1 MTSERH
7 KEEREGDEAYDA
19 EARFALG
26 MAPLARKVAD
36 AVRTM
41 LPPGT
46 HFGVFILTPP
56 HQGEGRVIAVT
67 TDRNVVGP
75 QVAQWFLS
83 TVQERK

>member
-1 MTSERH
+1 M
-7 KEEREGDEAYDA
+7 KDEEVDA
-19 EARFALG
+19 DARFALRA
-26 MAPLARKVAD
+26 APLAQKVMD
-36 AVRTM
+36 TVRDM

-75 QVAQWFLS
+75 QVAEWFLS
-83 TVQERK
+83 INNRPT